1 MKSFLKSQFLVV
13 AQTVLL
19 TAVLFFIHDTIFAAT
34 LPKVS
39 LLLSLYKIYFFH
51 FIVTTTIIIV
61 VNQKNLQKGSNVF
74 NVFML
79 FTLVK
84 MLLALVFLLPV
95 FLSDLKTRNYDV
107 VNFFI
112 PYFIYLAFEVFV
124 IIKPLQNQN

>member
-61 VNQKNLQKGSNVF
+61 NHKNLQKGINVF

>member
-19 TAVLFFIHDTIFAAT
+19 TAVLFFIHDTIFEVT

-39 LLLSLYKIYFFH
+39 LILSLYKIYLFH
-51 FIVTTTIIIV
+51 FIVTTIVIIV
-61 VNQKNLQKGSNVF
+61 VNHKNLQKGSNVF